1 MFILNKKREIEQEF
15 DLVLIAHNIYIYIYI
30 FYYIFKLKF
39 D

>member
-15 DLVLIAHNIYIYIYI
+15 DLVLIAHNIYI